1 MKTFAFAVVM
11 ALAATACSSSDGGS
25 TGAPDPTSTTDAS
38 FPTTTS
44 AAPAP
49 PPDAGVFVVGRGG
62 TPLLDG
68 PSGAE
73 TGRIRAGVLLP
84 YDERTDD
91 FAHVTTPCEN
101 RAWVPLDAGE
111 ARGPF
116 RVVIDP
122 GHGGEEPGAT
132 GPTGLTE
139 AEVNLDIS
147 DRVVALLAMSGIS
160 ATVTRTQ
167 DYRATLAFR
176 VQVAIDSGAEV
187 FVSVHHNA
195 APDEERDTP
204 GSETYY
210 QFRSDESK
218 RLTGLVYEEIFR
230 TFSQYHV
237 TFGADLDA
245 GAKYRL
251 SDSGRDYYGLI
262 RRTFEADIA
271 ATLSEGAFISNPEE
285 EALLRRQDVRNAE
298 AEAIATA
305 IERYFAGDQPGDV
318 FTDPYPR
325 ETPAGGGGGR
335 SGCEDPA

>member
-1 MKTFAFAVVM
+1 MKTFAFAVVV
-11 ALAATACSSSDGGS
+11 ALAVTACSSSDGGS
-25 TGAPDPTSTTDAS
+25 MGAPDPTSTTDP
-38 FPTTTS
+38 FPTTTTT
-44 AAPAP
+44 APTP
-49 PPDAGVFVVGRGG
+49 PPDTGVFVVGRDG

-68 PSGAE
+68 PSGTE
-73 TGRIRAGVLLP
+73 TGRIRAGVVLP

-116 RVVIDP
+116 RVTIDP

-147 DRVVALLAMSGIS
+147 DRTVALLGERGIS

-210 QFRSDESK
+210 QFRSDDSR

-230 TFSQYHV
+230 TLSGYEI
-237 TFGADLDA
+237 TFAADLDA

-251 SDSGRDYYGLI
+251 SREDRDYYGVL
-262 RRTFEADIA
+262 RRTFEAGIA
-271 ATLSEGAFISNPEE
+271 ATLSEAAFISNPEE

-318 FTDPYPR
+318 FTEPYPR

>member
-1 MKTFAFAVVM
+1 MKAYAFAVV
-11 ALAATACSSSDGGS
+11 AVLTATACSPSDGGL
-25 TGAPDPTSTTDAS
+25 TAPPG
-38 FPTTTS
+38 PTTTT
-44 AAPAP
+44 AAAATTTTAPGP
-49 PPDAGVFVVGRGG
+49 PPDAGVFVVGADG
-62 TPLLDG
+62 TPLFDV
-68 PSGAE
+68 PDGAE
-73 TGRIRAGVLLP
+73 TGRIRAGVILP
-84 YDERTDD
+84 YDERTEE

-101 RAWVPLDAGE
+101 RAWVPLAAGE

-139 AEVNLDIS
+139 AEVNLDVT
-147 DRVVALLAMSGIS
+147 DRVVALLNDGGIS
-160 ATVTRTQ
+160 AATTRTQ

-176 VQVAIDSGAEV
+176 VQVAVDAGAEV

-195 APDEERDTP
+195 EPDEQRDTP

-210 QFRSDESK
+210 QFRSDDSK
-218 RLTGLVYEEIFR
+218 RLTGLVYEEIYR
-230 TFSQYHV
+230 TFSRYDV
-237 TFGADLDA
+237 SFGADLDA

-262 RRTFEADIA
+262 RRTFEAGIA
-271 ATLSEGAFISNPEE
+271 ATLSEGAFISEPDE
-285 EALLRRQDVRNAE
+285 EALLRRDDVRQAE
-298 AEAIATA
+298 AEAIAIA
-305 IERYFAGDQPGDV
+305 IERYFAGDEPGDV
-318 FTDPYPR
+318 FTEPYPR